1 MSETTEAAAPEA
13 GTAEDARAAAAAE
26 MVDDNAPVED
36 AEPAAV
42 ETEQPEAE
50 ETPEEVELS
59 FGAKTLKV
67 RKDAIPEDVLAALDD
82 FTKNVQG
89 DYTRKTQEAAE
100 VRKAA
105 EAQRE
110 LAEKLVSLK
119 GDALKAYARGQ
130 SLADEIQQ
138 LEAVNLPE
146 LWQSNPDH
154 ARWISDTIS
163 AKRAEFQRAVE
174 AVAHHEH
181 AMTAEQER
189 AAATLMEAG
198 RAEMKRAVKGFD
210 DKAEA
215 ALIEYAV
222 KEYGIPEQEARKW
235 PLNPKTAAMAWK
247 AMQFD
252 KLQAQTKAAAA
263 PKAPAAPAAPVKA
276 TKPLT
281 GGNST
286 RDLEHLAATNMEAFA
301 RERARQDAARRR

>member
-13 GTAEDARAAAAAE
+13 GTAQDELREVAAVERQEYQPPEAE
-26 MVDDNAPVED
+26 G
-36 AEPAAV
+36 EPGEAV
-42 ETEQPEAE
+42 ETEQPETE
-50 ETPEEVELS
+50 DTPEEVEFS

-67 RKDAIPEDVLAALDD
+67 RKDAIPEDVLAELDA

-138 LEAVNLPE
+138 LEQVNLSD

-154 ARWISDTIS
+154 ARRISDTIS

-174 AVAHHEH
+174 TVAQHEH

-198 RAEMKRAVKGFD
+198 RAEMRRTVKGFD

-215 ALIEYAV
+215 ALVEYAV
-222 KEYGIPEQEARKW
+222 KEYGIPEHEARKW

-252 KLQAQTKAAAA
+252 KLQAQTKAASA
-263 PKAPAAPAAPVKA
+263 PKAPTAPAAPVKA
-276 TKPLT
+276 VNAKSGASVAKDPDKM
-281 GGNST
+281 S
-286 RDLEHLAATNMEAFA
+286 
-301 RERARQDAARRR
+301 DAEWVQWRNQQLRRKQG